1 MQWSGMAVV
10 AVWWMVLGLSLA
22 VAQPASRPGEAV
34 GVGRDVFVRYCGAC
48 HGEDGRGDGPAAA
61 VLQPPPADL
70 TRIAQRRGGHFPVAE
85 ITAYID
91 GRRGVRAHGSQEM
104 PVWGERFGETLE
116 GDALGEGVT
125 QSYLRWLV
133 EYLQAIQQ

>member
-1 MQWSGMAVV
+1 MPWSSLGVV
-10 AVWWMVLGLSLA
+10 AVWWMVVGMSLA
-22 VAQPASRPGEAV
+22 VAQPPTSPGEAV
-34 GVGRDVFVRYCGAC
+34 GVGRDVS
-48 HGEDGRGDGPAAA
+48 

-91 GRRGVRAHGSQEM
+91 GRRGVRAHGSPEM

>member
-1 MQWSGMAVV
+1 MPWSSLGVV
-10 AVWWMVLGLSLA
+10 AVWWMVVGMSLA
-22 VAQPASRPGEAV
+22 VAQPPTSPGEAV

-91 GRRGVRAHGSQEM
+91 GRRGVRAHGSPEM